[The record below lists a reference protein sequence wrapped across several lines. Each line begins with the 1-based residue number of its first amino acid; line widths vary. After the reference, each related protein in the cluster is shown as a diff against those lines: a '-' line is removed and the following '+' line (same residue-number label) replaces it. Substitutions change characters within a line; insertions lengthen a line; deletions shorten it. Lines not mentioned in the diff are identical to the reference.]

1 MFSTFLWKRKVR
13 MDSKFYGFELR
24 KILEEKLVGSV
35 SLNIYSDIS

>member
-1 MFSTFLWKRKVR
+1 VKRKFR
-13 MDSKFYGFELR
+13 MDSKFDSFELR